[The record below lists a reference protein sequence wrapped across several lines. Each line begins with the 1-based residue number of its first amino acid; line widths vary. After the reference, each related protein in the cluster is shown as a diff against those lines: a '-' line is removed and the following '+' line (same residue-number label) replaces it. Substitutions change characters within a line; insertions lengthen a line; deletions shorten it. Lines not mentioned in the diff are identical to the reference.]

1 LKLKR
6 RGARSRVNLAWIP
19 NVLTLGNLTCGFVS
33 LIFSSLDSP
42 EGYRVGA
49 VLILF
54 AALLDGFDGQA
65 ARWLRVDS
73 PMGKELD
80 SLADCVAFGVAPGYL
95 AYRTYLAGMNVPL
108 AGRPVDLGILLA
120 AVFPICAAYRLARF
134 NVGSSPRSFVGLPS
148 PVAGIL
154 VGLGILCFPHGNI
167 PRALFA
173 VLLPLTG
180 FLMVSTIGY
189 SKPQSFI
196 LKNLHGLRLAGLIV
210 LIAFLLFLFRFRVIL
225 LAVSVY
231 VLSGLV
237 GYLIQFIE
245 DRRY

>member
-1 LKLKR
+1 M
-6 RGARSRVNLAWIP
+6 NLAWIP
-19 NVLTLGNLTCGFVS
+19 NLLTLGNLTCGFVS
-33 LIFSSLDSP
+33 LIFASTGSP
-42 EGYRVGA
+42 EGYRVGV
-49 VLILF
+49 VLILL

-73 PMGKELD
+73 PLGKELD
-80 SLADCVAFGVAPGYL
+80 SLADSVAFGVAPGYL
-95 AYRTYLAGMNVPL
+95 AYKTYLSGLSIPL

-134 NVGSSPRSFVGLPS
+134 NVRPSPRSFVGLPS

-167 PRALFA
+167 PRPLFA

-180 FLMVSTIGY
+180 FLMVSTVGY

-196 LKNLHGLRLAGLIV
+196 LKNLHGFKLAGLIILV
-210 LIAFLLFLFRFRVIL
+210 AFLLFLFRFWLLL

-237 GYLIQFIE
+237 GYLIQLIE
-245 DRRY
+245 ERRY

>member
-1 LKLKR
+1 MKV
-6 RGARSRVNLAWIP
+6 SWIP

-33 LIFSSLDSP
+33 LIFSSRGSP
-42 EGYRVGA
+42 EGYQAGA
-49 VLILF
+49 VFILL
-54 AALLDGFDGQA
+54 AAVLDGCDGQV
-65 ARWLRVDS
+65 ARWLHVDS
-73 PMGKELD
+73 LIGKELD

-95 AYRTYLAGMNVPL
+95 AYKAYLAGMSVPL
-108 AGRPVDLGILLA
+108 AGRPVDLGMAIA

-134 NVGSSPRSFVGLPS
+134 NVRPSPRSFVGLPS

-167 PRALFA
+167 PRPLFA

-180 FLMVSTIGY
+180 FLMVSTVGY

-196 LKNLHGLRLAGLIV
+196 LKNLHGFKLAGLIILV
-210 LIAFLLFLFRFRVIL
+210 AFLLFLFRFWLLL

-237 GYLIQFIE
+237 GYLIQLIE
-245 DRRY
+245 ERRY